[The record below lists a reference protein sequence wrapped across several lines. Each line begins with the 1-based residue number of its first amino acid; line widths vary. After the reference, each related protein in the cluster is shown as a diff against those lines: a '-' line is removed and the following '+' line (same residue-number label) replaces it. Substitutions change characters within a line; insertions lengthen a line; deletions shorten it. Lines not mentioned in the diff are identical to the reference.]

1 MDEKQQRRRPPQTTP
16 TELSPE
22 AREVADRLQAMSV
35 PQAERI
41 LERAIELESAAPG
54 PGPNSAMS
62 AEMLAHIAEELGIDV
77 KHLRQAVS
85 EELMRV
91 ETGAPSFLDRVLMP
105 RSLVAHTPIA
115 GSETAV
121 RQVVDAW
128 MTNHEG
134 LRKRAQDGGTVIWER
149 DRSLGATIA
158 HAIGGNRGTGA
169 VRRSRKVTS
178 TVRPGTDT
186 EQVVVIEADIGMARA
201 TVLGLLV
208 AAVGIGAAATGVS
221 SLIPPTGVSAGDV
234 AAGALTFGLLGGG
247 VILGARMYVRRM
259 REALERVVDAVK
271 SPHLVPSPSL
281 PFGLDR
287 MLGMFVRRG

>member
-1 MDEKQQRRRPPQTTP
+1 MDDQQQRLPAPPSRG
-16 TELSPE
+16 ELSPE
-22 AREVADRLQAMSV
+22 ARQVADRLQAMSV

-91 ETGAPSFLDRVLMP
+91 DTGAPSFLDRLLMP
-105 RSLVAHTPIA
+105 GTLVAHGPVA
-115 GSETAV
+115 GSEAAV

-128 MTNHEG
+128 MSNHEG
-134 LRKRAQDGGTVIWER
+134 LRKRAEVDGSVTWER

-158 HAIGGNRGTGA
+158 HALGGNRGTGA
-169 VRRSRKVTS
+169 VRRSRKVVT
-178 TVRPGTDT
+178 TVRPATDT
-186 EQVVVIEADIGMARA
+186 EQVVVVEADIGVARA
-201 TVLGLLV
+201 TVVGLLV

-234 AAGALTFGLLGGG
+234 AAGAVTFGLLGGG
-247 VILGARMYVRRM
+247 VLLGARMYVRRM
-259 REALERVVDAVK
+259 RDALERVVDAVR
-271 SPHLVPSPSL
+271 SPHLVTSPSL

-287 MLGMFVRRG
+287 MLGMFLRRG